1 MNITHSVAYMSVRSF
16 KKEVYSD
23 TTINDNIFGKAG
35 LLLHFHYKCKSCTT
49 TIESELLMATSLFRV
64 SLLLLVGS
72 ISTADICEAVQN
84 TSCISKYPVFEEAA
98 ITNNSDNTYAL
109 FSTLYPPNQPLP
121 YSIAIL
127 YQVHLTNGT
136 MKTLSSDPK
145 CPSELWLWTYSP
157 VFMLFEPN
165 LLNKMTYYA
174 LNNFQSW
181 KSPTVML
188 TVPKP
193 CPNVTFKFL
202 NEMTMAVSWP
212 HIPQLDV

>member
-1 MNITHSVAYMSVRSF
+1 MAAS
-16 KKEVYSD
+16 
-23 TTINDNIFGKAG
+23 
-35 LLLHFHYKCKSCTT
+35 LLQV
-49 TIESELLMATSLFRV
+49 SLF
-64 SLLLLVGS
+64 LLIWS
-72 ISTADICEAVQN
+72 ISTAESSEVVENA
-84 TSCISKYPVFEEAA
+84 SCVSKFPVFEEAA

-136 MKTLSSDPK
+136 MQTLSSDSK

-157 VFMLFEPN
+157 VFMLFEPS

-181 KSPTVML
+181 KSPTVTL

-193 CPNVTFKFL
+193 CPNVTYQFL
-202 NEMTMAVSWP
+202 NEMTMAVSWS
-212 HIPQLDV
+212 